1 MKEQHQNQDTDQPTQ
16 TGEQTPQNDAAN
28 GDSLSR
34 QKRSL
39 VSEATADR
47 KRSTGGIDS
56 LGGGR
61 LP

>member
-1 MKEQHQNQDTDQPTQ
+1 MNEQQQNQDTDQPIQ
-16 TGEQTPQNDAAN
+16 TGEHTPKNDAAN
-28 GDSLSR
+28 SDSLRR
-34 QKRSL
+34 QTRSI
-39 VSEATADR
+39 VSEVAADR

>member
-1 MKEQHQNQDTDQPTQ
+1 MNEQHRNQDTDQPTQ

-28 GDSLSR
+28 SNSPRR
-34 QKRSL
+34 QTRSI
-39 VSEATADR
+39 VSEAAADK
-47 KRSTGGIDS
+47 KRGTGGIDS